1 MNRQAWMVA
10 YLAGWKVD
18 FEKNRLPAV
27 SIEHTLRD
35 TKIRHLNLRDMVC
48 VSPECSLGEA
58 IATMQKRRSG
68 CVLVAA
74 GSNLEGIFTERDLIR
89 KVVGHQEI
97 CLDQPISDFMTIQP
111 AVLNPDDSLLDA
123 ISLMN
128 KGGYRHIPLVD
139 STNQVRHCLSV
150 VNIVDYLSEHYPQE
164 LLSLPPRPD
173 QNFAEPDGA

>member
-1 MNRQAWMVA
+1 
-10 YLAGWKVD
+10 
-18 FEKNRLPAV
+18 
-27 SIEHTLRD
+27 
-35 TKIRHLNLRDMVC
+35 
-48 VSPECSLGEA
+48 
-58 IATMQKRRSG
+58 MQKRRSG